1 MDGPL
6 LQKVTDV
13 PSGDVEQGRAHF
25 RLRAWGE
32 AYDTLARADRSVAL
46 AVEDVER
53 LAWSAALTGRDAEM
67 VQLLERSYQIHL
79 GRGAEIAAGRAAFWI
94 GFRLLALGEAGRASG
109 WLARAQRLTDGQD
122 CVERGYL
129 KVPEVHRHFAAG
141 DPAAAA
147 AAAAEAVAVGV
158 RFRDADLV
166 AFARGLQGRALVR
179 QGQIDAG
186 LALLDEAMVAAT
198 SGELSQPIVV
208 GLIYCTAIATCQ
220 RVFAIGRARE
230 WTSALAAWCDSQ
242 PQLVVF
248 TGTCLVHRAEILQLG
263 GAWPEAIDEARRAS
277 ERAPLAHDLASA
289 AEAAYQRA
297 EIHRLRGELAEA
309 EEAYQRAG
317 ELGREPQPGLA
328 LLRLGQGRCAVAASA
343 IRRVLGETADDLGRA
358 RLLPAAVEIL
368 LALGERDEAR
378 GACGELEAIAARAAA
393 ENCRSAETTE
403 ILGALAA
410 QARGAVQL
418 ADGEAQTA
426 VASLR
431 RAFQVWQQMAA
442 PYPAARLRVLLA
454 EACRALG
461 DDESGR
467 QELRFA
473 RETFVRLGAT
483 PDVARIDAPASGQG
497 AGARSGLSPR
507 ELEVLRL
514 LASGKTNKVIAKQLF
529 LSEKTVD
536 RHVSNIF
543 TKINVASRAAATAFA
558 YQHQLI

>member
-1 MDGPL
+1 ML
-6 LQKVTDV
+6 
-13 PSGDVEQGRAHF
+13 
-25 RLRAWGE
+25 
-32 AYDTLARADRSVAL
+32 
-46 AVEDVER
+46 
-53 LAWSAALTGRDAEM
+53 
-67 VQLLERSYQIHL
+67 
-79 GRGAEIAAGRAAFWI
+79 
-94 GFRLLALGEAGRASG
+94 
-109 WLARAQRLTDGQD
+109 
-122 CVERGYL
+122 
-129 KVPEVHRHFAAG
+129 
-141 DPAAAA
+141 
-147 AAAAEAVAVGV
+147 GV

-166 AFARGLQGRALVR
+166 AFARGLQGRALMR

-198 SGELSQPIVV
+198 SGELSHPIVV
-208 GLIYCTAIATCQ
+208 GLIYCTAIASCQ

-230 WTSALAAWCDSQ
+230 WTSALAAWCDAQ

-277 ERAPLAHDLASA
+277 ERAPLAHDVAGA

-297 EIHRLRGELAEA
+297 EIHRLRGELNDA

-328 LLRLGQGRCAVAASA
+328 LLRLGQGRRAAAASA

-358 RLLPAAVEIL
+358 RLLPAGVEIL

-378 GACGELEAIAARAAA
+378 HACGELEAIAARAANQ
-393 ENCRSAETTE
+393 NCRSAETTE

-410 QARGAVQL
+410 QARGMIQL
-418 ADGEAQTA
+418 VDGEPQAA
-426 VASLR
+426 VSSLR

-454 EACRALG
+454 DACCALG
-461 DDESGR
+461 DDESSR
-467 QELRFA
+467 LELRYA
-473 RETFVRLGAT
+473 REVFVRLGAT
-483 PDVARIDAPASGQG
+483 PDIARLDAPANGKRATAGAG

-514 LASGKTNKVIAKQLF
+514 LASGKTNKVIARQLF
-529 LSEKTVD
+529 VSEKTVD

-558 YQHQLI
+558 YEHQLI